1 MKFSRIN
8 HVWYKKNQDADNES
22 AKLAEALH
30 HSGTLEVAGNA
41 CVHIASKYYE
51 VWPVGAN
58 QATCNMG
65 DQLCFKVFH
74 MNISQPTPQNF
85 INLIMGAWPENNRN
99 LIEILATI
107 TSFMCLLDKDLT
119 QFRTSVL
126 AVASLETVI
135 NRLTM
140 SPLLDFTD

>member
-1 MKFSRIN
+1 
-8 HVWYKKNQDADNES
+8 
-22 AKLAEALH
+22 
-30 HSGTLEVAGNA
+30 
-41 CVHIASKYYE
+41 
-51 VWPVGAN
+51 
-58 QATCNMG
+58 MG
-65 DQLCFKVFH
+65 DQLCFKVLH